1 MFTSNK
7 SNVTIVPSNPIV
19 QSTVCKTPKINKT
32 DFLSEL
38 LTSFSFGVAPFM
50 LIPSKVSPTNNV
62 KDVKDVKDVNDV
74 NDVKDECK
82 HLNDVYQICM
92 NNKDISDCKYLQVEY
107 NECLKNNN

>member
-7 SNVTIVPSNPIV
+7 LNVTIVPSNPIV

-62 KDVKDVKDVNDV
+62 KDVKDVKD
-74 NDVKDECK
+74 ECK

>member
-1 MFTSNK
+1 MFTTNK

-50 LIPSKVSPTNNV
+50 LIPSKVSLTNH
-62 KDVKDVKDVNDV
+62 
-74 NDVKDECK
+74 VKDECK
-82 HLNDVYQICM
+82 HLNDDYQICM